1 MPEYQGG
8 FLLDGGVHQ
17 AAGLRHILP
26 CDITSIVATS
36 SLLQPH
42 LPPFDTLHGVL
53 STSSPAQGTFSI
65 SFGIESAT
73 KRMYTFRGS
82 KGTLVVDFSG
92 RGIHVLTL
100 FLVESGEQMVIEIA
114 GRGVEEEFEA
124 FAKAL
129 EGGMGSEAAAGV
141 EERSG
146 PRAALRDL
154 AFIEGALRSG
164 ETGERVDLRRLEKG
178 EL

>member
-1 MPEYQGG
+1 M
-8 FLLDGGVHQ
+8 
-17 AAGLRHILP
+17 
-26 CDITSIVATS
+26 
-36 SLLQPH
+36 
-42 LPPFDTLHGVL
+42 
-53 STSSPAQGTFSI
+53 
-65 SFGIESAT
+65 
-73 KRMYTFRGS
+73 
-82 KGTLVVDFSG
+82 VDFSG